1 MSSICKCECLISCLT
16 KNKMFVWFSKPHK
29 NQEVRSHC
37 NIRYFFK
44 LAKQEQTK
52 ENGWHNCV
60 LVNNLMLI

>member
-1 MSSICKCECLISCLT
+1 
-16 KNKMFVWFSKPHK
+16 MFVWFSKPHK